1 MNIVKFTLADGSTDC
16 YVNLDAVIAA
26 KPSEDGKR
34 INIHTAGMSLSV
46 DREQFEKA
54 VAPKGNPGAD
64 ICSAVSR
71 LIQAMDRMTV
81 HFPTSIRMHL

>member
-26 KPSEDGKR
+26 KPAEEGKMFL
-34 INIHTAGMSLSV
+34 HTSNMSIAV
-46 DREQFEKA
+46 NAEQFEKA
-54 VAPKGNPGAD
+54 IASKTDKHSELCGCVN
-64 ICSAVSR
+64 R